1 MTGNSTATALVPAAT
16 EKKSWAS
23 MMIDRTKAEMANAP
37 SVPLATYAR
46 AAGSV
51 VVGHIEGAV
60 VGSMLGAMHGKFG
73 LDTPAGPID
82 GWLAAAGGVAGV
94 ALAGIMPE
102 VAGHAATMGGQ
113 AFAVFTFRR
122 VAELANHGPLQGGG
136 VQRIAAAPSKAAA
149 IAGDPIEAVARGL

>member
-1 MTGNSTATALVPAAT
+1 MIASTMNTALVPAAA

-23 MMIDRTKAEMANAP
+23 MVIDRTRAEMANAP

-60 VGSMLGAMHGKFG
+60 VGSTLGALHGRFG

-94 ALAGIMPE
+94 VLAGIMPE
-102 VAGHAATMGGQ
+102 VASHAATMGGQ

-122 VAELANHGPLQGGG
+122 VAELVNHGPLPGG
-136 VQRIAAAPSKAAA
+136 VQRIAAPRPGVA
-149 IAGDPIEAVARGL
+149 IAGDPIEEAARRL